1 LLAVERS
8 AHVKRRLGGLREQVR
23 GHRASRFALQGFLRE
38 FPLGT
43 LLTVL
48 EMERRSGSLVLWQGL
63 HKPGRGK
70 LIVRNGRVIA
80 ARIAGS
86 SPAVGRQAVYEL
98 LGWRKGRFGFT
109 VGEFHL
115 HDELKTPTARLLLE
129 AAQWA
134 DESGLEKLAS

>member
-1 LLAVERS
+1 M
-8 AHVKRRLGGLREQVR
+8 KRRSGRSRREPAGSR
-23 GHRASRFALQGFLRE
+23 PASRFALQGLLQE

-48 EMERRSGSLVLWQGL
+48 EMERRSGSLLLWQGA

-70 LIVRNGRVIA
+70 LILREGRVIA

-86 SPAVGRQAVYEL
+86 NSAVGRRAVYEL
-98 LGWRKGRFGFT
+98 LAWTKGRFGFT
-109 VGEFHL
+109 TGDFHL

-129 AAQWA
+129 AAQWS
-134 DESGLEKLAS
+134 DESASETPLAS